1 MRLARFPRRTLRGD
15 AEVFR
20 IHRSDHG
27 AWWFSADGTGR
38 FDPLGT
44 DLGACY
50 LAVDPLGAWI
60 EVFRETL
67 LLDRAEI
74 DARRLASVRLG
85 RDLRLADL
93 TSRRA
98 LQFGVTASLGT
109 DRMYGES
116 QAFAALAAQSG
127 FVGIRYFLRHDPAQ
141 RLYGV
146 ALFGEPGEPTKHDRL
161 WPAPASR
168 DIPDELVQAARRTF
182 GYQIAATP

>member
-1 MRLARFPRRTLRGD
+1 VTLASFPRRTLRGD
-15 AEVFR
+15 TEVFR
-20 IHRSDHG
+20 IHRSDHE

-44 DLGACY
+44 GFGACY

-67 LLDRAEI
+67 LLDRAEV
-74 DARRLASVRLG
+74 DARWLAGVRLG

-109 DRMYGES
+109 DRIYGES
-116 QAFAALAAQSG
+116 QAFAARAVQSG
-127 FVGIRYFLRHDPAQ
+127 FAGIRYFLRHDPAQ

-146 ALFGEPGEPTKHDRL
+146 ALFGEPGEPAKRARL
-161 WPAPASR
+161 WPAPVSR
-168 DIPDELVQAARRTF
+168 EIPDELVQAARRNF
-182 GYQIAATP
+182 GYQIVAIP